1 MDVKALHRQ
10 MATYN
15 RWKHQLDER
24 LQRFEKWGQSHEM
37 VSIEVRKTLQR
48 ARQLLRN
55 ESFTI
60 ACVGEFSRGKT
71 ELINAL
77 LYTQGGRRL
86 LPSQPGRTTM
96 FPTEIYCD
104 AGQDNNCVR
113 LLPIETR
120 RTHTSLQNFKRIPR
134 TGPRFALIPPTTSRC
149 VRPSTRYRPA
159 NGSPRQRQPSW
170 ALGMKSLPSAM
181 RRVWLRCPPGAMR

>member
-1 MDVKALHRQ
+1 MDVKSLHRQ
-10 MATYN
+10 MANYN

-24 LQRFEKWGQSHEM
+24 LQRFEKWGLSHSM
-37 VSIEVRKTLQR
+37 VSEDVNKTLQR
-48 ARQLLRN
+48 ARRLLRN

-77 LYTQGGRRL
+77 LYTEGGRRL

-96 FPTEIYCD
+96 CPTEIYWEP
-104 AGQDNNCVR
+104 GQHNNCVR

-120 RTHTSLQNFKRIPR
+120 RINTIL
-134 TGPRFALIPPTTSRC
+134 
-149 VRPSTRYRPA
+149 
-159 NGSPRQRQPSW
+159 
-170 ALGMKSLPSAM
+170 
-181 RRVWLRCPPGAMR
+181 